1 MAKQK
6 SVKKNVY
13 RDAFGHLYFLKRS
26 LIFLLGGATYFRY
39 SAYNILEISGTEKLT
54 KLPKSNVLF
63 VSNHQTYFADVFAMY
78 HVFCSVN
85 NGFINT
91 IKNPIYLLNPKIDF
105 YYIAAEETMKNNFL
119 TKLFAYTGAITVKRT
134 WRANGQDVNRKVDLS
149 EITNITKALEN
160 GWVVTF
166 PQGTTTA
173 FAPGRRGTAHL
184 IKATKPIVVPVVIDG
199 FRRAFDKKGLK
210 IKKMGGRPTMKFKD
224 PLEIDWEN
232 DNSTT
237 IMKKVMDAIEQSPE
251 FLKVKPI
258 EEIKSDS
265 EPQDFFS

>member
-1 MAKQK
+1 MGKQK
-6 SVKKNVY
+6 AVKKNVY

-26 LIFLLGGATYFRY
+26 LIFILGGFTYFRY
-39 SAYNILEISGTEKLT
+39 NGYNQLKIFGTENFEN
-54 KLPKSNVLF
+54 LPNTNVLF

-78 HVFCSVN
+78 HVFCATK

-105 YYIAAEETMKNNFL
+105 YYIAAEETMKNSFL
-119 TKLFAYTGAITVKRT
+119 TKLFAYTGAIMVKRT
-134 WRANGQDVNRKVDLS
+134 WRQAGKDVNRKVDVS
-149 EITNITKALEN
+149 EVTNIEKALQN

-173 FAPGRRGTAHL
+173 FAPGRRGTALL
-184 IKATKPIVVPVVIDG
+184 IKKSKPIVVPVVING

-210 IKKMGGRPTMKFKD
+210 IKKMGGKPTMKFKE
-224 PLEIDWEN
+224 PLDIDYEN
-232 DNSTT
+232 EDYDD
-237 IMKKVMDAIEQSPE
+237 IMKKIMDAIEQSPE

-258 EEIKSDS
+258 EEILSDR
-265 EPQDFFS
+265 EPQDFFE

>member
-1 MAKQK
+1 MGKQK
-6 SVKKNVY
+6 AVKKNVY

-26 LIFLLGGATYFRY
+26 LIFILGGLTYFRY
-39 SAYNILEISGTEKLT
+39 SAYNKLKISGTENLL
-54 KLPKSNVLF
+54 KLPKTNILF

-78 HVFCSVN
+78 HVFCSLN
-85 NGFINT
+85 NGFVNT
-91 IKNPIYLLNPKIDF
+91 IKNPVYLLNPKIDF
-105 YYIAAEETMKNNFL
+105 YYVAAEETMKNNFL

-134 WRANGQDVNRKVDLS
+134 WRANGKDVNRQVDVS
-149 EITNITKALEN
+149 EITNIERALEN

-184 IKATKPIVVPVVIDG
+184 IRATKPIVVPVVIDG

-210 IKKMGGRPTMKFKD
+210 IKKMGGTPTMKFKE
-224 PLEIDWEN
+224 PLEIDWDN
-232 DNSTT
+232 DDSNS
-237 IMKKVMDAIEQSPE
+237 IMKKIMDSIEQSPE

-258 EEIKSDS
+258 EDILADE
-265 EPQDFFS
+265 EPRNFFS